1 MAEAVAMGRL
11 RLVGLEPFAHHL
23 PSEVSGGMRKRAG
36 IARALALDPPLLFL
50 DEPSA
55 GLDPITAAELDELI
69 LTLARGLEVTI
80 VLVTHELPSILRVA
94 DQCIMLDRDAA
105 GIIARGAPRALAER
119 STDERVL
126 AFFRRQPLPR
136 LQGSS

>member
-1 MAEAVAMGRL
+1 VTAFG
-11 RLVGLEPFAHHL
+11 
-23 PSEVSGGMRKRAG
+23 
-36 IARALALDPPLLFL
+36 
-50 DEPSA
+50 
-55 GLDPITAAELDELI
+55 TAAEATAKSKAAFSASLK
-69 LTLARGLEVTI
+69 RGLEVTI